1 MVLKYRKIGREAADI
16 NTALVLSGGGARG
29 AYQAGVIRQ
38 LLKAGVRFDLL
49 VGTSIGALN
58 AALLAEFIYNSLDSR
73 EIAAQLEEAWY
84 SFRNFLT
91 LNCPAF
97 INNLFCPFRI
107 PSIYTNREIRRV
119 LSHYIPAERRF
130 SDYRKCQLSV
140 TATNL
145 SRKCLHV
152 FDFNS
157 DVPVVEAVL
166 ASMAYPVAFPAIRIG
181 TDYYVD
187 GGALSNAPLKEA
199 IQWGAREI
207 YLVFLRPMEMI
218 IRGAYSDESFYP
230 ALKVIEELLDL
241 AAHHLM
247 YGDLKQAEKINKV
260 IDLLNKYQHRLPPGF
275 IREMQELF
283 GLKYGRGR
291 RIINITWIAPAVPLD
306 PPGLRGFR
314 KTKAIRRIMR
324 QGEEDARAVLGGRQ

>member
-1 MVLKYRKIGREAADI
+1 MVLKYRKIGQEAADI

-38 LLKAGVRFDLL
+38 LLKMGISFDLL
-49 VGTSIGALN
+49 VGSSIGALN
-58 AALLAEFIYNSLDSR
+58 AALLAEFIYNKLDRR
-73 EIAAQLEEAWY
+73 EIAGLLEEAWY

-91 LNCPAF
+91 LNCPGF

-119 LSHYIPAERRF
+119 LSYYIPAERCF
-130 SDYRKCQLSV
+130 SDYRECQLSV

-145 SRKCLHV
+145 TRKCLHI

-157 DVPVVEAVL
+157 EVPVVEAVL

-181 TDYYVD
+181 GDYYVD

-218 IRGAYSDESFYP
+218 IRGAYDEESYYP

-241 AAHHLM
+241 ATHHLM

-260 IDLLNKYQHRLPPGF
+260 IDLLNRYQHRLPHGF
-275 IREMQELF
+275 VREIQELF
-283 GLKYGRGR
+283 GLKYGRGKR
-291 RIINITWIAPAVPLD
+291 VINITRIAPAVPLD

-314 KTKAIRRIMR
+314 NIKAIKRIME
-324 QGEEDARAVLGGRQ
+324 QGEEDARTALSGQ

>member
-1 MVLKYRKIGREAADI
+1 MVLKYRKIGQEAADI

-38 LLKAGVRFDLL
+38 LLKMGISFDLL
-49 VGTSIGALN
+49 VGSSIGALN
-58 AALLAEFIYNSLDSR
+58 AALLAEFIYNKLDRR
-73 EIAAQLEEAWY
+73 EIAGLLEEAWY

-91 LNCPAF
+91 LNCPGF

-119 LSHYIPAERRF
+119 LSYYIPAERRF
-130 SDYRKCQLSV
+130 SDYRECQLSV

-145 SRKCLHV
+145 TRKCLHI

-157 DVPVVEAVL
+157 EVPVVEAVL

-181 TDYYVD
+181 GDYYVD

-218 IRGAYSDESFYP
+218 IRGAYDEESYYP

-241 AAHHLM
+241 ATHHLM

-260 IDLLNKYQHRLPPGF
+260 IDLLNRYQHRLPHGF
-275 IREMQELF
+275 VREIQELF
-283 GLKYGRGR
+283 GLKYGRGKR
-291 RIINITWIAPAVPLD
+291 VINITRIAPAVPLD

-314 KTKAIRRIMR
+314 NIKAIKRIME
-324 QGEEDARAVLGGRQ
+324 QGEEDAKTALSGQ

>member
-1 MVLKYRKIGREAADI
+1 MVLKYRKIGQEAADI

-38 LLKAGVRFDLL
+38 LLKMGISFDLL
-49 VGTSIGALN
+49 VGSSIGALN
-58 AALLAEFIYNSLDSR
+58 AALLAEFIYNKLDRR
-73 EIAAQLEEAWY
+73 EIAGLLEEVWY

-91 LNCPAF
+91 LNCPGF

-119 LSHYIPAERRF
+119 LSYYIPAERRF
-130 SDYRKCQLSV
+130 SDYRECQLSV

-145 SRKCLHV
+145 TRKCLHI

-157 DVPVVEAVL
+157 EVPVVEAVL

-181 TDYYVD
+181 GDYYVD

-218 IRGAYSDESFYP
+218 IRGAYDEESYYP

-241 AAHHLM
+241 ATHHLM

-260 IDLLNKYQHRLPPGF
+260 IDLLNRYQHRLPHGF
-275 IREMQELF
+275 VREIQELF
-283 GLKYGRGR
+283 GLKYGRGKR
-291 RIINITWIAPAVPLD
+291 VINITRIAPAVPLD

-314 KTKAIRRIMR
+314 NIKAIKRIME
-324 QGEEDARAVLGGRQ
+324 QGEEDARTALSGQ

>member
-1 MVLKYRKIGREAADI
+1 MVLKYRKIGQEAADI

-38 LLKAGVRFDLL
+38 LLKMGISFDLL
-49 VGTSIGALN
+49 VGSSIGALN
-58 AALLAEFIYNSLDSR
+58 AALLAEFIYNKLDRR
-73 EIAAQLEEAWY
+73 EIAGLLEEAWY

-91 LNCPAF
+91 LNCPGF

-119 LSHYIPAERRF
+119 LSYYIPAERRF
-130 SDYRKCQLSV
+130 SDYRECQLSV

-145 SRKCLHV
+145 TRKCLHI

-157 DVPVVEAVL
+157 EVPVAEAVL

-181 TDYYVD
+181 GDYYVD

-218 IRGAYSDESFYP
+218 IRGAYDEESYYP

-241 AAHHLM
+241 ATHHLM

-260 IDLLNKYQHRLPPGF
+260 IDLLNRYQHRLPHGF
-275 IREMQELF
+275 VREIQELF
-283 GLKYGRGR
+283 GLKYGRGKR
-291 RIINITWIAPAVPLD
+291 VINITRIAPAVPLD
-306 PPGLRGFR
+306 PPGLSGFR
-314 KTKAIRRIMR
+314 NIKAIKRIME
-324 QGEEDARAVLGGRQ
+324 QGEEDARTALSGQ

>member
-1 MVLKYRKIGREAADI
+1 MVLKYRKIGQEAADI

-38 LLKAGVRFDLL
+38 LLKMGISFDLL
-49 VGTSIGALN
+49 VGSSIGALN
-58 AALLAEFIYNSLDSR
+58 AALLAEFIYNKLDRR
-73 EIAAQLEEAWY
+73 EIAGLLEEAWY

-91 LNCPAF
+91 LNCPGF

-119 LSHYIPAERRF
+119 LSYYIPAERRF
-130 SDYRKCQLSV
+130 SDYRECQLSV

-157 DVPVVEAVL
+157 EVPVVEAVL
-166 ASMAYPVAFPAIRIG
+166 ASMAYPVAFP
-181 TDYYVD
+181 
-187 GGALSNAPLKEA
+187 ALSNAPLKEA

-291 RIINITWIAPAVPLD
+291 RIINITRIAPAVPLD

>member
-1 MVLKYRKIGREAADI
+1 MVLKYRKIGQEAADI

-38 LLKAGVRFDLL
+38 LLKMGISFDLL
-49 VGTSIGALN
+49 VGSSIGALN
-58 AALLAEFIYNSLDSR
+58 AALLAEFIYNKLDRR
-73 EIAAQLEEAWY
+73 EIAGLLEEAWY

-91 LNCPAF
+91 LNCPGF

-107 PSIYTNREIRRV
+107 PSIYTNRKIRRV
-119 LSHYIPAERRF
+119 LSYYIPAERRF
-130 SDYRKCQLSV
+130 SDYRECQLSV

-145 SRKCLHV
+145 TRKCLHI

-157 DVPVVEAVL
+157 EVPVVEAVL

-181 TDYYVD
+181 GDYYVD

-218 IRGAYSDESFYP
+218 IRGAYDEESYYP

-241 AAHHLM
+241 ATHHLM

-260 IDLLNKYQHRLPPGF
+260 IDLLNRYQHRLPHGF
-275 IREMQELF
+275 VREIQELF
-283 GLKYGRGR
+283 GLKYGRGKR
-291 RIINITWIAPAVPLD
+291 VINITRIAPAVPLD

-314 KTKAIRRIMR
+314 NIKAIKRIME
-324 QGEEDARAVLGGRQ
+324 QGEEDARTALSGQ